1 MPRPPHSPQ
10 VCQLIQEACD
20 TLKAQTKPN
29 ITQVLRDIKNR
40 TGEDLPYDTVRRRF
54 LGKSLPPSEA
64 HASQQLLSPE
74 TERVLVDWVIFLS
87 DTSHPLDKRSIRMK
101 AEALCR
107 KKPSE
112 KWVRGFLG

>member
-29 ITQVLRDIKNR
+29 ITQVLHDIKNC
-40 TGEDLPYDTVRRRF
+40 TGEDLPYDTVCRQF

-87 DTSHPLDKRSIRMK
+87 DTSHPLDKRSI
-101 AEALCR
+101 
-107 KKPSE
+107 
-112 KWVRGFLG
+112 